1 MIYSITPCPAPRM
14 TQSDKWKK
22 RACVLRYF
30 AFRDEIK
37 LHKVSYVSGQHVI
50 FHIPMPKTWS
60 KAKRANMDGM
70 PHKQKPDIDNL
81 CKSWLDSIFDD
92 DCQIWKISAEKRW
105 GVIGQIEVY

>member
-37 LHKVSYVSGQHVI
+37 LHKVTYVSGQHVI
-50 FHIPMPKTWS
+50 FYMPMPKTWS
-60 KAKRANMDGM
+60 KVQRANMAGM
-70 PHKQKPDIDNL
+70 PHMQKPDIDNL
-81 CKSWLDSIFDD
+81 IKALLDGIYGE
-92 DCQIWKISAEKRW
+92 DCQIWRISAEKVW
-105 GVIGQIEVY
+105 STIGQIEIY